1 MEVWLAGGDLP
12 PPLLVVPFR
21 FAAFM
26 ETTTETQGVIYL
38 LLQSRRRIYDLT
50 KHL

>member
-1 MEVWLAGGDLP
+1 MEVWLAGGDPPP
-12 PPLLVVPFR
+12 PPLVVPLR

-38 LLQSRRRIYDLT
+38 LLHSRPRICDLT